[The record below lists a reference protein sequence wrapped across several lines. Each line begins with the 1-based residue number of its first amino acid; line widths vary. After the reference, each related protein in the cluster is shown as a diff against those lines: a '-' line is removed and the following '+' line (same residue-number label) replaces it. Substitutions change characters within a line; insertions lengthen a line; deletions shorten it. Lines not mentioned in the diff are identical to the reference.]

1 MLTENHALL
10 QVGCLVGG
18 AHTGDKPRSLALHPL
33 RGWLFY
39 TNVAAPVKPMKHAK
53 YSFFFYLQSMVFK
66 LNYVTEVGNTANI
79 DSFTASFKAF
89 VVARPYYLEKIT
101 KNRKDT
107 CTF

>member
-1 MLTENHALL
+1 
-10 QVGCLVGG
+10 
-18 AHTGDKPRSLALHPL
+18 
-33 RGWLFY
+33 
-39 TNVAAPVKPMKHAK
+39 
-53 YSFFFYLQSMVFK
+53 MVFK